1 MTDEILIE
9 RLEEANDR
17 ALLRFYYN
25 DDETRSASH
34 WDEWMIDNRID
45 CCREEEDFR

>member
-9 RLEEANDR
+9 RLEDANDR
-17 ALLRFYYN
+17 ELLRYYYS
-25 DDETRSASH
+25 DETRSASH